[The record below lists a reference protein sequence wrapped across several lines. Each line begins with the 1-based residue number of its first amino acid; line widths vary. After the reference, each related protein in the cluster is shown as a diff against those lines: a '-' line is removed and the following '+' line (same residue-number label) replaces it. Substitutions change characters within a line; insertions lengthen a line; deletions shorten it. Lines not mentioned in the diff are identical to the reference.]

1 MPCLGQALE
10 GPGGGGYRRT
20 EPEEPPVNQAHE
32 FHVEKVDRPEAD
44 AVVYR
49 MRGVMGESQH
59 CYAFLEEFLAA
70 LPAAPQRIIF
80 HMGELE
86 NMFSSGIGIVA
97 NCYTQATDAGKR
109 LLVVEVPDV
118 IHRTLT
124 ITGIQP
130 MLEQFETLDEALA
143 S

>member
-1 MPCLGQALE
+1 M
-10 GPGGGGYRRT
+10 
-20 EPEEPPVNQAHE
+20 NQAQE

-49 MRGVMGESQH
+49 LGGVMGESQH
-59 CYAFLEEFLAA
+59 CYAFLEQFLAD
-70 LPAAPQRIIF
+70 LPTAPTRIIF
-80 HMGELE
+80 HMGDLE

-97 NCYTQATDAGKR
+97 NCFTKTTDAGKR
-109 LLVVEVPDV
+109 LLVVAVPEV

-130 MLEQFETLDEALA
+130 MLEQFETVEEALA